1 MATKAKIATNEK
13 RKKLSAKFAQKRASL
28 KAIVASVKASDAD
41 KLAAQNKLN
50 ALPRNSSRPRVRNR
64 CALTGRPRAVYRK
77 FGLSR
82 IAIREK
88 GLAGEIPGLTKS
100 SW

>member
-1 MATKAKIATNEK
+1 MATQAKIATNDK
-13 RKKLSAKFAQKRASL
+13 RKKLAAKYAQKRAAL
-28 KAIVASVKASDAD
+28 KAVVSDPKASEGD
-41 KLAAQNKLN
+41 KLAAANKLN
-50 ALPRNSSRPRVRNR
+50 ALPRNSSKHRIRNR
-64 CALTGRPRAVYRK
+64 CALTGRPRGVYRK

>member
-1 MATKAKIATNEK
+1 MATTAKIATNEK
-13 RKKLSAKFAQKRASL
+13 RKKLSKKYAAKRAEL
-28 KAIVASVKASDAD
+28 KAIVVSPKASDAD
-41 KLAAQNKLN
+41 KLKAGIALNK
-50 ALPRNSSRPRVRNR
+50 LPRNSNRNRVRNR
-64 CALTGRPRAVYRK
+64 CVLTGRSRGVYRK

>member
-1 MATKAKIATNEK
+1 MATQAKVATNEK
-13 RKKLSAKFAQKRASL
+13 RKKLASKYAVKRAAL
-28 KAIVASVKASDAD
+28 KAIVSDPKASDAD
-41 KLAAQNKLN
+41 KLAAVNKLN
-50 ALPRNSSRPRVRNR
+50 ALPRNSSKIRVRNR
-64 CALTGRPRAVYRK
+64 CVLTGRPRGYYRK

-82 IAIREK
+82 IAIRDK

>member
-1 MATKAKIATNEK
+1 MATQAKIATNDK
-13 RKKLSAKFAQKRASL
+13 RRKLVAKYAAKRATL
-28 KAIVASVKASDAD
+28 KAVIVDPKAAEAD
-41 KLAAQNKLN
+41 KLAAQLKLN
-50 ALPRNSSRPRVRNR
+50 ALPRNSNKIRIRNR
-64 CALTGRPRAVYRK
+64 CVLTGRPRGYYRK

>member
-1 MATKAKIATNEK
+1 MATTAKIATNEK
-13 RKKLSAKFAQKRASL
+13 RKKLSKKYAAKRAEL
-28 KAIVASVKASDAD
+28 KAIVVSPKASEAD
-41 KLAAQNKLN
+41 KLKAGIALNK
-50 ALPRNSSRPRVRNR
+50 LPRNSNRNRVRNR
-64 CALTGRPRAVYRK
+64 CVLTGRSRGVYRK

>member
-1 MATKAKIATNEK
+1 MATKAKVATNEK
-13 RKKLSAKFAQKRASL
+13 RKKLAAKYAQKRAAL
-28 KAIVASVKASDAD
+28 KAVVSDPNAPEAE
-41 KLAAQNKLN
+41 KSQALNKLN
-50 ALPRNSSRPRVRNR
+50 AMPRNSSRIRVRNR

>member
-1 MATKAKIATNEK
+1 MATQAKIATNEK
-13 RKKLSAKFAQKRASL
+13 RKKLSKKYAAKRAEL
-28 KAIVASVKASDAD
+28 KAIVVSRKASDAD
-41 KLAAQNKLN
+41 KLKAGIALNK
-50 ALPRNSSRPRVRNR
+50 LPRNSNRNRVRNR
-64 CALTGRPRAVYRK
+64 CVLTGRPRGVYRK

-82 IAIREK
+82 IAVREK

>member
-1 MATKAKIATNEK
+1 MATQAKVATNEK
-13 RKKLSAKFAQKRASL
+13 RRKLVAKYAAKRAVL
-28 KAIVASVKASDAD
+28 KAVVSSVTASDAE
-41 KLAAQNKLN
+41 KLEATNKLN
-50 ALPRNSSRPRVRNR
+50 SLPRNSNKIRIRNR
-64 CALTGRPRAVYRK
+64 CVLTGRPRAYYRK

>member
-1 MATKAKIATNEK
+1 MATLAKIANNEK
-13 RKKLSAKFAQKRASL
+13 RRKLAAKYATKRAAL
-28 KAIVASVKASDAD
+28 KAIIVSVKASDAE
-41 KLAAQNKLN
+41 KLEAVIKLN
-50 ALPRNSSRPRVRNR
+50 KLPRNSNRNRIRNR
-64 CALTGRPRAVYRK
+64 CVLTGRPRGVYRK

-82 IAIREK
+82 IAVREK

>member
-1 MATKAKIATNEK
+1 MATTAKIATNEK
-13 RKKLSAKFAQKRASL
+13 RKKLSKKYAAKRAEL
-28 KAIVASVKASDAD
+28 KAIVVSPKASEAE
-41 KLAAQNKLN
+41 KLKAGIALNK
-50 ALPRNSSRPRVRNR
+50 LPRNSNRNRVRNR
-64 CALTGRPRAVYRK
+64 CVLTGRSRAVYRK

-82 IAIREK
+82 IAIRDK

>member
-1 MATKAKIATNEK
+1 MATQAKVATNEK
-13 RKKLSAKFAQKRASL
+13 RKKLTTKYAAKRAAL
-28 KAIVASVKASDAD
+28 KAIVVDVKASDAD

-50 ALPRNSSRPRVRNR
+50 ALPRNSNKIRIRNR
-64 CALTGRPRAVYRK
+64 CALTGRPRAYYRK

-82 IAIREK
+82 IAIRDK

>member
-1 MATKAKIATNEK
+1 MATQAKVATNEK
-13 RKKLSAKFAQKRASL
+13 RKKLTAKLAAKRAAL
-28 KAIVASVKASDAD
+28 KAIVSSVSASDAE
-41 KLAAQNKLN
+41 KTEAVNKLN
-50 ALPRNSSRPRVRNR
+50 ALPRNSTKIRIRNR
-64 CALTGRPRAVYRK
+64 CVLTGRPRAYYRK

>member
-1 MATKAKIATNEK
+1 MATQAKIATNEK
-13 RKKLSAKFAQKRASL
+13 RKKLVAKYAAKRAAL
-28 KAIVASVKASDAD
+28 KAIVVDPKASDAD
-41 KLAAQNKLN
+41 KVVAQNKLN
-50 ALPRNSSRPRVRNR
+50 ALPRNSNKVRIRNR
-64 CALTGRPRAVYRK
+64 CALTGRPRAYYRK

-82 IAIREK
+82 IAIRDK

>member
-13 RKKLSAKFAQKRASL
+13 RKKLAAKFAQKRAAL
-28 KAIVASVKASDAD
+28 KAVVSDVKASDAD
-41 KLAAQNKLN
+41 KLAAANKLN
-50 ALPRNSSRPRVRNR
+50 ALPRNSSRQRIRNR

>member
-1 MATKAKIATNEK
+1 MATQAKIATNEK
-13 RKKLSAKFAQKRASL
+13 RKKLTIKLAAKRAEL
-28 KAIVASVKASDAD
+28 KKIVSSVTASDAD
-41 KLAAQNKLN
+41 KAEAVNKLN
-50 ALPRNSSRPRVRNR
+50 ALSRNSSKIRIRNR
-64 CALTGRPRAVYRK
+64 CVLTGRPRAYYRK

>member
-1 MATKAKIATNEK
+1 MATTAKIATNEK
-13 RKKLSAKFAQKRASL
+13 RKKLSKKYAAKRAEL
-28 KAIVASVKASDAD
+28 KAIVVSPKSSDTDKLKASIA
-41 KLAAQNKLN
+41 LNK
-50 ALPRNSSRPRVRNR
+50 LPRNSNKNRIRNR
-64 CALTGRPRAVYRK
+64 CVLTGRPRGVYRK

>member
-1 MATKAKIATNEK
+1 MATQAKIATNEK
-13 RKKLSAKFAQKRASL
+13 RKKLTAKYAQKRAAL
-28 KAIVASVKASDAD
+28 KAVVVDPKASDAD
-41 KLAAQNKLN
+41 KLAAANKLN
-50 ALPRNSSRPRVRNR
+50 ALPRNSCKNRIRNR
-64 CALTGRPRAVYRK
+64 CVLTGRPRGVYRK

>member
-13 RKKLSAKFAQKRASL
+13 RKKLVAKHAVKRAAL
-28 KAIVASVKASDAD
+28 KAVILDPKASEAD
-41 KLAAQNKLN
+41 KSLAVAKLN
-50 ALPRNSSRPRVRNR
+50 ALPRNSSRNRVRNR
-64 CALTGRPRAVYRK
+64 CALTGRPRGVYRK

>member
-1 MATKAKIATNEK
+1 MATTAKIATNEK
-13 RKKLSAKFAQKRASL
+13 RKKLSKKYAVKRAEL
-28 KAIVASVKASDAD
+28 KAIVVSPKSSDAD
-41 KLAAQNKLN
+41 KLKAGIALNK
-50 ALPRNSSRPRVRNR
+50 LPRNSNRNRVRNR
-64 CALTGRPRAVYRK
+64 CVLTGRSRGVYRK

>member
-13 RKKLSAKFAQKRASL
+13 RKKLAAKYAQKRAAL
-28 KAIVASVKASDAD
+28 KAVISNPKANEAD
-41 KLAAQNKLN
+41 KVAAIAKLN
-50 ALPRNSSRPRVRNR
+50 SLPRNSSRQRVRNR

>member
-1 MATKAKIATNEK
+1 MASQAKVATNEK
-13 RKKLSAKFAQKRASL
+13 RKKLVAKYAAKRAAL
-28 KAIVASVKASDAD
+28 KAIVVSVKASDAD
-41 KLAAQNKLN
+41 KVAAQNKLN
-50 ALPRNSSRPRVRNR
+50 ALSRNSSKIRIRNR
-64 CALTGRPRAVYRK
+64 CVLTGRPRAYYRK

>member
-1 MATKAKIATNEK
+1 MATLAKIANNEK
-13 RKKLSAKFAQKRASL
+13 RRKLAAKYAAKRAAL
-28 KAIVASVKASDAD
+28 KAIIVSVKASDAE
-41 KLAAQNKLN
+41 KLEAVIKLN
-50 ALPRNSSRPRVRNR
+50 KLPRNSNRNRIRNR
-64 CALTGRPRAVYRK
+64 CVLTGRPRGVYRK

-82 IAIREK
+82 IAVREK

>member
-1 MATKAKIATNEK
+1 MSTQAKIATNDK
-13 RKKLSAKFAQKRASL
+13 RKKLSAKYAAKRATL
-28 KAIVASVKASDAD
+28 KAIISDPKASEGE
-41 KLAAQNKLN
+41 KLAATNKLN
-50 ALPRNSSRPRVRNR
+50 ALPRNSNKIRIRNR
-64 CALTGRPRAVYRK
+64 CALTGRPRGYYRK

-88 GLAGEIPGLTKS
+88 GLSGEIPGLTKS

>member
-1 MATKAKIATNEK
+1 MATQAKIATNEK
-13 RKKLSAKFAQKRASL
+13 RKKLSAKYAQKRAAL
-28 KAIVASVKASDAD
+28 KAIIVDTKASDAD

-50 ALPRNSSRPRVRNR
+50 ALPRNSSRQRIRNR

>member
-1 MATKAKIATNEK
+1 MATKAKIDTNDK
-13 RKKLSAKFAQKRASL
+13 RKKLVAKNAQKRAAL
-28 KAIVASVKASDAD
+28 KAAISSPKTGDAER
-41 KLAAQNKLN
+41 AAAVDKLN
-50 ALPRNSSRPRVRNR
+50 AMPRNSSKIRVRNR

-82 IAIREK
+82 IAIRDK

>member
-1 MATKAKIATNEK
+1 MSTLAKISTNDK
-13 RKKLSAKFAQKRASL
+13 RKKLSAKFAAKRAQL
-28 KAIVASVKASDAD
+28 KAIIRNPKSSEAD
-41 KLAAQNKLN
+41 KVLAQAKLN
-50 ALPRNSSRPRVRNR
+50 ALPRNSNVNRVRNR

-82 IAIREK
+82 IAVREK

>member
-1 MATKAKIATNEK
+1 MATQAKIATNEK
-13 RKKLSAKFAQKRASL
+13 RKKLSAKYAVKRAAL
-28 KAIVASVKASDAD
+28 KATVSSPKSSEAD

-50 ALPRNSSRPRVRNR
+50 SLPRNSSRQRVRNR
-64 CALTGRPRAVYRK
+64 CVLTGRPRGVYRK

>member
-1 MATKAKIATNEK
+1 MATQAKIATNEK
-13 RKKLSAKFAQKRASL
+13 RKKLVTKYAAKRAAL
-28 KAIVASVKASDAD
+28 KAIVVSVKASDAD
-41 KLAAQNKLN
+41 KVAAQNKLN
-50 ALPRNSSRPRVRNR
+50 ALPRNSNKIRIRNR
-64 CALTGRPRAVYRK
+64 CALTGRPRAYYRK

-82 IAIREK
+82 IAIRDK

>member
-1 MATKAKIATNEK
+1 MATLAKIATNEK
-13 RKKLSAKFAQKRASL
+13 RKKLSKKYAAKRAEL
-28 KAIVASVKASDAD
+28 KAIVVNRKASDAD
-41 KLAAQNKLN
+41 KLKAGIALNK
-50 ALPRNSSRPRVRNR
+50 LPRNSNRNRVRNR
-64 CALTGRPRAVYRK
+64 CVLTGRPRGVYRK

>member
-13 RKKLSAKFAQKRASL
+13 KKKLVAKHAAKRAAL
-28 KAIVASVKASDAD
+28 KAVILDPKVPYAEKS
-41 KLAAQNKLN
+41 AAVNKLN
-50 ALPRNSSRPRVRNR
+50 ALPRNSCRNRVRNR
-64 CALTGRPRAVYRK
+64 CVLTGRPRGVYRK

>member
-1 MATKAKIATNEK
+1 MATQAKVATNEK
-13 RKKLSAKFAQKRASL
+13 RKKLAVKYAAKRKAL
-28 KAIVASVKASDAD
+28 KAIVSSVTASDAE
-41 KLAAQNKLN
+41 KLEAANKLN
-50 ALPRNSSRPRVRNR
+50 ALPRNSNKIRIRNR
-64 CALTGRPRAVYRK
+64 CVLTGRPRAYYRK

>member
-1 MATKAKIATNEK
+1 MATQAKIATNEK
-13 RKKLSAKFAQKRASL
+13 RKKLVVKYAAKRAAL
-28 KAIVASVKASDAD
+28 KAIVVDPKASDAD
-41 KLAAQNKLN
+41 KVVAQNKLN
-50 ALPRNSSRPRVRNR
+50 ALPRNSNKIRIRNR
-64 CALTGRPRAVYRK
+64 CALTGRPRAYYRK

-82 IAIREK
+82 IAIRDK

>member
-1 MATKAKIATNEK
+1 MATQAKIATNEK
-13 RKKLSAKFAQKRASL
+13 KRKLVTKLASKRAAL
-28 KAIVASVKASDAD
+28 KATIASPSSSDAE
-41 KLAAQNKLN
+41 KTAAVNKLN
-50 ALPRNSSRPRVRNR
+50 ALPKNSSKIRIRNR
-64 CALTGRPRAVYRK
+64 CVITGRPRGYYRK

-82 IAIREK
+82 IAIRDK

>member
-13 RKKLSAKFAQKRASL
+13 RKKLVAKYAQKRAAL
-28 KAIVASVKASDAD
+28 KAIILDPKASEAD
-41 KLAAQNKLN
+41 KALAQVKLN
-50 ALPRNSSRPRVRNR
+50 ALPRNSSRVRVRNR
-64 CALTGRPRAVYRK
+64 CALTGRPRGVYRK

>member
-1 MATKAKIATNEK
+1 MATTAKIATNEK
-13 RKKLSAKFAQKRASL
+13 RKKLSKKYAAKRAEL
-28 KAIVASVKASDAD
+28 KAIVVSPKSSDAD
-41 KLAAQNKLN
+41 KLKASIALNK
-50 ALPRNSSRPRVRNR
+50 LPRNSNKNRIRNR
-64 CALTGRPRAVYRK
+64 CVLTGRPRGVYRK